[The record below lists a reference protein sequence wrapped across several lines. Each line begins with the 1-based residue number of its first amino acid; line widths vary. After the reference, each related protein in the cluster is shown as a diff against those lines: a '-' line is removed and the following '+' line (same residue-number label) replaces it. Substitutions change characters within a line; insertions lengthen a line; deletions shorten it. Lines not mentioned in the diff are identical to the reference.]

1 MKELLELVV
10 ILIILKNFIQ
20 ILNLKQIWSF
30 LKKVLKVDDVP
41 ILTNNPVEAILI
53 TSEKAEEIKKIWD
66 YIHYSVTKKELY
78 EYHNMEG
85 NYTVIENEAYT
96 VLINA
101 YVIVIINK
109 SDTSGTYLD
118 TNYNF
123 KLGLN
128 SKIDVLKGFVT
139 DEPDLIK
146 PLTMAERIF
155 LAEQQVDYTE
165 FNYKDINESLEEG
178 SISYYNENDDF
189 LVLINES
196 FYNIVNKKT
205 GKLLVSFQNIF
216 RTILLKLLR
225 F

>member
-1 MKELLELVV
+1 M
-10 ILIILKNFIQ
+10 III
-20 ILNLKQIWSF
+20 IG
-30 LKKVLKVDDVP
+30 
-41 ILTNNPVEAILI
+41 
-53 TSEKAEEIKKIWD
+53 
-66 YIHYSVTKKELY
+66 
-78 EYHNMEG
+78 EG

-96 VLINA
+96 ILINA

-165 FNYKDINESLEEG
+165 FNYKDINDSLEEG

-205 GKLLVSFQNIF
+205 GKLLVSF
-216 RTILLKLLR
+216 
-225 F
+225 

>member
-1 MKELLELVV
+1 M
-10 ILIILKNFIQ
+10 III
-20 ILNLKQIWSF
+20 IG
-30 LKKVLKVDDVP
+30 
-41 ILTNNPVEAILI
+41 
-53 TSEKAEEIKKIWD
+53 
-66 YIHYSVTKKELY
+66 
-78 EYHNMEG
+78 EG

-96 VLINA
+96 ILINA

-165 FNYKDINESLEEG
+165 FNYKDINDSLEEG